1 MIMEPQS
8 EQLKREAEEARWQL
22 SATLDELRARMTPG
36 RVVDQLIDY
45 TRDGPVAEFLRNLG
59 REARENPMPLAL
71 IGIGVAWLIVA
82 SNRTSR
88 AIVASAADAVASKAA
103 ELGSATSAAVV
114 TTSEWGEQTVARVA
128 DRASDVASTVGDKT
142 AELASHAR
150 DLRDKLGE
158 KARTV
163 TTVAGA
169 VVGKAKWP
177 LASAPESG
185 HAFERSTG
193 YKSAMPAVSDH
204 EATNETMHKENAGAV
219 EAANDHG

>member
-1 MIMEPQS
+1 MEPQS

-22 SATLDELRARMTPG
+22 SATLEELRDRITPG

-59 REARENPMPLAL
+59 REAREYPMPLAL
-71 IGIGVAWLIVA
+71 IGIGVAWLIIG

-88 AIVASAADAVASKAA
+88 AMVATAADAATKTAA
-103 ELGSATSAAVV
+103 EIGSATSAVV
-114 TTSEWGEQTVARVA
+114 STTSEWGGQAMAHVV
-128 DRASDVASTVGDKT
+128 DRASDV
-142 AELASHAR
+142 ASHAR

-158 KARTV
+158 KARTE
-163 TTVAGA
+163 TTVGGA

-177 LASAPESG
+177 LTSAPESG
-185 HAFERSTG
+185 HAFERSTS
-193 YKSAMPAVSDH
+193 YNSAVPAVNDR
-204 EATNETMHKENAGAV
+204 EASNETMHKGNAGAV

>member
-45 TRDGPVAEFLRNLG
+45 TRDGPVAEFVRNLG

-103 ELGSATSAAVV
+103 EIGSATSAAVV

-128 DRASDVASTVGDKT
+128 DRASEVASTVGDTT
-142 AELASHAR
+142 AQLASHAR

-163 TTVAGA
+163 TRVAGA

-185 HAFERSTG
+185 HAFERSTS
-193 YKSAMPAVSDH
+193 YKSAVPAVSDH

>member
-8 EQLKREAEEARWQL
+8 EQLKREAEETRWQM

-45 TRDGPVAEFLRNLG
+45 TPDGPAAEFLRNLG

-88 AIVASAADAVASKAA
+88 AMVSSAADAVASKSAA
-103 ELGSATSAAVV
+103 IGSATSAAVI
-114 TTSEWGEQTVARVA
+114 TTGEWGDQTVASVA
-128 DRASDVASTVGDKT
+128 DRVTEVASTVGDK
-142 AELASHAR
+142 AGELGSHAR
-150 DLRDKLGE
+150 DLRVKLGE
-158 KARTV
+158 KVRTV
-163 TTVAGA
+163 TSVPGA
-169 VVGKAKWP
+169 VVGKAEWP

-185 HAFERSTG
+185 HVFVRSTS
-193 YKSAMPAVSDH
+193 YKSAGPAVSDD
-204 EATNETMHKENAGAV
+204 ETTNEAVHKENAGVV
-219 EAANDHG
+219 EAANDHR

>member
-1 MIMEPQS
+1 MTMEPQS
-8 EQLKREAEEARWQL
+8 EQLRREAEEARWQL
-22 SATLDELRARMTPG
+22 SVTLEELRDRITPG

-71 IGIGVAWLIVA
+71 IGIGVAWLIIA

-88 AIVASAADAVASKAA
+88 AMVATAADAATKTAA
-103 ELGSATSAAVV
+103 EIGSAAVSATS
-114 TTSEWGEQTVARVA
+114 EWREQAVARVV

-158 KARTV
+158 KAPTV

-169 VVGKAKWP
+169 VVEKARWP
-177 LASAPESG
+177 LASALESG
-185 HAFERSTG
+185 HAFERSTS
-193 YKSAMPAVSDH
+193 YKSAVPAVSDH

-219 EAANDHG
+219 EAANDHE